1 MKGNLQRREISFEP
15 SAKKGNA
22 LNLTGVENS
31 TSIEILHSCLLFG
44 HASSASRS
52 GEHRP
57 YQKKNA
63 CKLFFLFLVFLAY
76 SMVESNW
83 S

>member
-1 MKGNLQRREISFEP
+1 MKGNLQRREISFEL

-44 HASSASRS
+44 HASYASRS

-57 YQKKNA
+57 YQKKMPA
-63 CKLFFLFLVFLAY
+63 SFFSLFSLFGLQY
-76 SMVESNW
+76 GRK
-83 S
+83 